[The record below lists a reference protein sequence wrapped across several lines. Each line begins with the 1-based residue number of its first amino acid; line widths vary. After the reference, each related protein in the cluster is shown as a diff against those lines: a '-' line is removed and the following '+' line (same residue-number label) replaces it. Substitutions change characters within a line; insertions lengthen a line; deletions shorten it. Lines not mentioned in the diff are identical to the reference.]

1 MARRQANVA
10 NWVRA
15 CAERGSIMSA
25 AQASAP
31 LRLAEVVAALSLAT
45 DLGTGQPMGHALRV
59 CRLSVELGGALG
71 LDERE
76 CSEVYYV
83 ALLRAIGCVSD
94 AHRVAARFG
103 DEMLANAQISLMD
116 TAQPSDVLA
125 LLLRHVGESQ
135 PALRRARMIVA
146 ALAAGPGERN
156 EIITAHCEV
165 AEQLARRLGM
175 RDAVALGVTQ
185 VYERW
190 DGKGSPGRV
199 RGDAITRAARIVILA
214 RDAELFYRLDGL
226 DGALH
231 IIQERAGTLY
241 DPAIAESFCRSAS
254 SLLRV
259 LDTDAGWDAV
269 LAAEPSPRPILSPA
283 TRETAM
289 RAIADFVDLKSPFT
303 AGHSSGVAQLVAA
316 AGAQLGLAEPEVTT
330 LRQAGYIHDLG
341 RVGVSTAI
349 WDKPG
354 ALTASEWERV
364 RLHPYYTDRVLAR
377 PVALA
382 RLAAVAALHHE
393 RLDGSG
399 YYRGIPAS
407 LLSLPARVLAAADV
421 YHALTERRPHRPAHP
436 PDAAATLL
444 QTEARV
450 GRLDPEAVAAVLAAA
465 GHQVA
470 GVRHEWPAGLS
481 AREVEVV
488 RLIARG
494 LSNREMAKR
503 LGIAEKTVGHHIQHI
518 YNKVGVSTRAAATLF
533 ALQHDLLAAVDP
545 SVDASGR

>member
-1 MARRQANVA
+1 
-10 NWVRA
+10 
-15 CAERGSIMSA
+15 MSA
-25 AQASAP
+25 SPASTP
-31 LRLAEVVAALSLAT
+31 LRLAELIAALSLAT
-45 DLGTGQPMGHALRV
+45 DLGTGQPMEHALRV

-76 CSEVYYV
+76 RSDVYYV

-116 TAQPSDVLA
+116 TAQPGDVLE
-125 LLLRHVGESQ
+125 LLLRHVGEGQ
-135 PALRRARMIVA
+135 PALRRARMIIA
-146 ALAAGPGERN
+146 ALTAGPGERN

-190 DGKGSPGRV
+190 DGKGSPGHV
-199 RGDAITRAARIVILA
+199 RGDAITRAARLVILA

-231 IIQERAGTLY
+231 IISQRSGALY
-241 DPAIAESFCRSAS
+241 DPAIVEVFRQRAS
-254 SLLRV
+254 SLPRV

-269 LAAEPSPRPILSPA
+269 LAAEPSPHPVLSSV

-303 AGHSSGVAQLVAA
+303 AGHSSGVARLAAA
-316 AGAQLGLAEPEVTT
+316 AGERLGLAELEITA
-330 LRQAGYIHDLG
+330 LRQAGYVHDLG

-377 PVALA
+377 PAALA

-399 YYRGIPAS
+399 YYRGIPAAM
-407 LLSLPARVLAAADV
+407 LPLAARVLAAADV
-421 YHALTERRPHRPAHP
+421 YHALTERRPYRPAHS
-436 PDAAATLL
+436 PDAAATQL
-444 QTEARV
+444 QTEART
-450 GRLDPEAVAAVLAAA
+450 GWLDPEAVTAVLAAA

-470 GVRHEWPAGLS
+470 GVRREWPAGLS
-481 AREVEVV
+481 GREVEVL
-488 RLIARG
+488 RLVTRG

-503 LGIAEKTVGHHIQHI
+503 LSIAEKTVGHHIQHI
-518 YNKVGVSTRAAATLF
+518 YNKIGVSTRAAATLF
-533 ALQHDLLAAVDP
+533 ALQHDVLADVDP
-545 SVDASGR
+545 SVAPSGR